1 MYKSLPEASEILKP
15 PDNVIKR
22 LLRLNL
28 VPTKIENGITLI
40 NVPETAQALGI
51 DIEIEDATLETA
63 SLALVQR
70 RIKRLDV
77 QTLRD
82 RLAYQERIGRVLTIE
97 EVEQGR
103 VERVRVVRSVILGM
117 SRTLPIK
124 LVGKGLTEITTIL
137 DTEARRILGMF
148 SQEAHDEPE

>member
-1 MYKSLPEASEILKP
+1 MYKSLPEASEILKTP
-15 PDNVIKR
+15 ENVIKR